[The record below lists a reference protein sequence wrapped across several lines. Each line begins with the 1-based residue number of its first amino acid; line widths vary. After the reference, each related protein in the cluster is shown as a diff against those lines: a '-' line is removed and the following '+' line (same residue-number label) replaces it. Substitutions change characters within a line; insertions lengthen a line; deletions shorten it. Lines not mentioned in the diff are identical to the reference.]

1 MKLFSYCL
9 FLFSFKDVTSTANS
23 KAKIPTAE
31 QLPST
36 RLLSLL
42 LPNTFIVSE
51 AAAHVFTSN
60 TSLPQG
66 KLCKCLVLLL
76 TAETALLKPG
86 PGTGNQQILA
96 HGKGVSAPSQRLSQH
111 QELGA
116 ALIQSHSSTF
126 SKTRARGAQLNC
138 CSIPAALQSCF
149 LSHQF
154 IPVNPQNQSLPKS
167 GQPAPKLL
175 ILGVK
180 HLPPCPGHSSSLT
193 SQFQAEFCVHPQVK
207 SILNK

>member
-60 TSLPQG
+60 SSLPQG

-76 TAETALLKPG
+76 TAEAALLKPG
-86 PGTGNQQILA
+86 PCTGNQQLLA
-96 HGKGVSAPSQRLSQH
+96 HGKGASAPSQRLSQH

-126 SKTRARGAQLNC
+126 SKTRASRCTAELLLHPCCTPILCSLSPVYSCKPSKPEPAQVWAT
-138 CSIPAALQSCF
+138 CSKT
-149 LSHQF
+149 SHTW
-154 IPVNPQNQSLPKS
+154 
-167 GQPAPKLL
+167 G
-175 ILGVK
+175 
-180 HLPPCPGHSSSLT
+180 
-193 SQFQAEFCVHPQVK
+193 
-207 SILNK
+207 